1 MPALTLA
8 AWSLEKISHPLVI
21 FGLIG
26 QCVFMMRFVVQWF
39 ASERRGRSHVP
50 IAFWY
55 LSVAG
60 ALMLLT
66 YAILD
71 EDPVILLGQSLGMVI
86 YLRNLWLIYR
96 RRWQAKRIINARN
109 GERTEPVLLDA
120 ASESD

>member
-1 MPALTLA
+1 MQ
-8 AWSLEKISHPLVI
+8 KISNPLVI
-21 FGLIG
+21 FGLVG

-55 LSVAG
+55 LSIAG
-60 ALMLLT
+60 ALMLLV

-71 EDPVILLGQSLGMVI
+71 EDPVILLGQSLGMGI

-96 RRWQAKRIINARN
+96 RKWQARQIIDARAAD
-109 GERTEPVLLDA
+109 RDEPMLLDA
-120 ASESD
+120 AESD